1 MNFHPSFA
9 KTKKNDAS
17 THLSRN
23 SHTLHCSTLFPAS
36 SISSFRVSIFDGSP
50 WKLVPEDLWAWF
62 HLQNNGVASIWEPAV
77 YTQQLEVGPSGDRSF
92 LKTDSTWKGYHCPG
106 CQLLLS
112 LSSKNRSKQKE
123 TLASH
128 HDRSLVVPGV
138 VVCFEHN

>member
-1 MNFHPSFA
+1 M
-9 KTKKNDAS
+9 
-17 THLSRN
+17 
-23 SHTLHCSTLFPAS
+23 
-36 SISSFRVSIFDGSP
+36 
-50 WKLVPEDLWAWF
+50 
-62 HLQNNGVASIWEPAV
+62 

-106 CQLLLS
+106 CQLLLG

-138 VVCFEHN
+138 VVCFEHNQPHLVSHKLHYWRKIHGIPFLWWPIMESLPLEESEVVSLLSCFELKCSLCHWESAPASENFLWLFLLPHYHL